1 MDREYVIYQ
10 QLKHL
15 GVPANLLGYTY
26 LHKAIDLVFEHPEY
40 IHQMTK
46 TLYPEVARICGTK
59 SSRVER
65 AIRNAVEYVFN
76 HTDASIVYQYF
87 GNTVDPEYG
96 KVTNTQFIANV
107 VEYIKMEVYH
117 DKH

>member
-15 GVPANLLGYTY
+15 GVPASLLGYTY
-26 LHKAIDLVFEHPEY
+26 LHKAIDLVLEHPEY
-40 IHQMTK
+40 LHQMTR
-46 TLYPEVARICGTK
+46 TLYPEVARAYGST
-59 SSRVER
+59 SHRVER
-65 AIRNAVEYVFN
+65 AMRHAVEYVFD

-87 GNTVDPEYG
+87 GNTVDPECG

-117 DKH
+117 D